1 MYLNNYE
8 GMGKLQWPGTT
19 AVHDLFP
26 AYWDDSVAQWLE
38 RQPRTLEIA
47 GSNPGEG
54 SSAFS
59 LKLAD
64 CLE

>member
-1 MYLNNYE
+1 MHE
-8 GMGKLQWPGTT
+8 SMGKLEWPGTK
-19 AVHDLFP
+19 DLFP